1 MGNKR
6 EFLQRYPPDVL
17 LLLDGSSDIHYG
29 KIIKNFGYSV
39 SIMHYLWIA
48 ANLSCEN
55 RYSDLS
61 FDETIS
67 ILPGNPL
74 SEGITI

>member
-1 MGNKR
+1 
-6 EFLQRYPPDVL
+6 VL

-29 KIIKNFGYSV
+29 KNQKKNSGCSV
-39 SIMHYLWIA
+39 SMMHYLRIA
-48 ANLSCEN
+48 ANVSCEK
-55 RYSDLS
+55 RCSDLP

-74 SEGITI
+74 SEGITV